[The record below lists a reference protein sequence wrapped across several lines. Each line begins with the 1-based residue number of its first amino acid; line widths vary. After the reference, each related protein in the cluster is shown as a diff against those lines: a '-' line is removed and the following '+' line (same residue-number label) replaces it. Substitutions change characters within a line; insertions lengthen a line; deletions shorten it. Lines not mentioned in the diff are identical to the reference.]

1 MLDRTM
7 TLAIVTPTIK
17 DNGFFFL
24 EDPPACPS
32 TTSRKKRGYA
42 HYNKLNW
49 MKLIVFTTSAA

>member
-7 TLAIVTPTIK
+7 TLAIATPTIK

-24 EDPPACPS
+24 EDPAACPS
-32 TTSRKKRGYA
+32 TNLRKKRGYA

-49 MKLIVFTTSAA
+49 MKLMVFTTFAV